1 MMLAD
6 LQRAFHDAVLG
17 ADDGALGR
25 LAETP
30 RGGVAARIAIYRNTV
45 QGSLVDV
52 LAAAFPVAQRIVG
65 PAFFAGLARRFVTR
79 APPRLP
85 QLSAYGA
92 GFPAFIAGDH
102 SRHGLSYLADVARL
116 EWARA
121 ESYFAADAAALEPA
135 AIAAI
140 APDALDGTVFLLHP
154 ATRLIRSAAPIHR
167 IWQVNQPAVADVPAV
182 DMTIAETV
190 LISRIG
196 FRVSLR
202 KLGAGDAAFIAAIG
216 AGATLGK
223 ALERASAE
231 EPGFDLEPALRD
243 HLIGGTF
250 RA

>member
-6 LQRAFHDAVLG
+6 LQRAFQDAVLG
-17 ADDGALGR
+17 ADDGALGS
-25 LAETP
+25 LTETP

-45 QGSLVDV
+45 QGSLAEV
-52 LAAAFPVAQRIVG
+52 LAAAYPVVQRIVG
-65 PAFFAGLARRFVTR
+65 QAFFAGLARRFVAA

-102 SRHGLSYLADVARL
+102 SRHGLGYLADVARL

-121 ESYFAADAAALEPA
+121 ESYFASDTAALEPA

-140 APDALDGTVFLLHP
+140 APDDLDGTVLLLHP
-154 ATRLIRSAAPIHR
+154 ATRLVRASTPIHR

-182 DMTIAETV
+182 DMTIAENV

-196 FRVSLR
+196 LRVSLR
-202 KLGAGDAAFIAAIG
+202 ELGAGDAAFVAAIG

-223 ALERASAE
+223 ALERAAAEDSA
-231 EPGFDLEPALRD
+231 FDLEPALRD